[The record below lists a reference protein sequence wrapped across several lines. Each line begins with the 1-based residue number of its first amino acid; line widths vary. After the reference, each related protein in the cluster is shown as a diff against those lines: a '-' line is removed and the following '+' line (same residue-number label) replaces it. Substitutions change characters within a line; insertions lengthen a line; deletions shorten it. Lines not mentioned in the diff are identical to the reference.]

1 MNRRKIPLGLYG
13 ITAENFSNGKSNVDV
28 VKEMI
33 NSGIKIIQYRE
44 KYKSMKEKV
53 LEAIEISKI
62 CKENGVLFIVND
74 HVDIAIIAN
83 ADGVHVGQD
92 DIPVS
97 IIRKLIGNDK
107 IIGLSTHSPEEA
119 KKALGEDIDYI
130 GVGPL
135 FPTTTKDRK
144 AVGLQYLE
152 YVQNNINI
160 PYVAIGGIKENNL
173 YDVISLGATRICLVS
188 DIVGSNNIREKID
201 KLNSIIEGGNK

>member
-1 MNRRKIPLGLYG
+1 MNRKKIPLGLYG

-33 NSGIKIIQYRE
+33 NAGIKIIQYRE

-62 CKENGVLFIVND
+62 CKENDVLFIVND
-74 HVDIAIIAN
+74 HVDIAIITN
-83 ADGVHVGQD
+83 ADGIHVGQD

-119 KKALGEDIDYI
+119 KKL
-130 GVGPL
+130 L
-135 FPTTTKDRK
+135 
-144 AVGLQYLE
+144 
-152 YVQNNINI
+152 
-160 PYVAIGGIKENNL
+160 
-173 YDVISLGATRICLVS
+173 
-188 DIVGSNNIREKID
+188 EKILITLGLALCFQQLQKIE
-201 KLNSIIEGGNK
+201 KLLDLNILNIFKTI